1 MAAPTIKPIDIAKN
15 ECKQSNY
22 ACCPELPMRAM
33 LCGPSGA
40 GKSVV
45 LQNKILDVFRGC
57 FSRVYIFSPS
67 IDIDQT
73 WDPVKKHI
81 KDEIT
86 PDPTEKIFFNTY
98 DPEALGDIINTQ
110 HQVVEYMKKEKY
122 RFLFHILIV
131 VDDFADKPAFTRN
144 SSLLHQLYI
153 RGRHQMI
160 STITA
165 TQVYRAISPVV
176 RKNITDL
183 CIFRLRNQS
192 DLDAVIEETSA
203 IFDKA
208 TLLKFYKAA
217 TAEPYSFLYVK
228 LTAKTT
234 ADMFYESFSEPINAT
249 DVSPLCVSK

>member
-1 MAAPTIKPIDIAKN
+1 MAVPTIKPIDITKY
-15 ECKQSNY
+15 ECKQSHY
-22 ACCPELPMRAM
+22 ASCPELPMRAM
-33 LCGPSGA
+33 LCGPSGS

-45 LQNKILDVFRGC
+45 LQNMILDVFRGC

-73 WDPVKKHI
+73 WDPVKKYI
-81 KDEIT
+81 KDEIK
-86 PDPTEKIFFNTY
+86 PDPAENIFFNTY
-98 DPEALGDIINTQ
+98 DPEALREIISTQ
-110 HQVVEYMKKEKY
+110 HQVAEYMKKEKY
-122 RFLFHILIV
+122 SFLYQILIV
-131 VDDFADKPAFTRN
+131 VDDFADDPAFTRN

-176 RKNITDL
+176 RKNVTYL

-208 TLLKFYKAA
+208 TLLKFYKAS
-217 TAEPYSFLYVK
+217 TAKPYSFLYVK

-234 ADMFYESFSEPINAT
+234 DDMFYESFSEPIIAT
-249 DVSPLCVSK
+249 DASSVCVSK

>member
-1 MAAPTIKPIDIAKN
+1 MAAPTIKPIDIAKY
-15 ECKQSNY
+15 ESKQSHY
-22 ACCPELPMRAM
+22 ASCPELPMRAM
-33 LCGPSGA
+33 LCGPSGS

-45 LQNKILDVFRGC
+45 LQNMILDVFRGC

-73 WDPVKKHI
+73 WDPVKKYI
-81 KDEIT
+81 KDEIK
-86 PDPTEKIFFNTY
+86 PDPTENIFFNTY
-98 DPEALGDIINTQ
+98 DPEALREIISTQ

-122 RFLFHILIV
+122 NFLYQILIV
-131 VDDFADKPAFTRN
+131 VDDFADDPAFTRN

-153 RGRHQMI
+153 RGRHQII

-192 DLDAVIEETSA
+192 DLDAVIDETSA
-203 IFDKA
+203 IFNKA
-208 TLLKFYKAA
+208 TLMKFYKAA
-217 TAEPYSFLYVK
+217 TAKPYSFLYVK

-234 ADMFYESFSEPINAT
+234 SDMFYESFSEPIIVT
-249 DVSPLCVSK
+249 DASSVCVSK

>member
-1 MAAPTIKPIDIAKN
+1 
-15 ECKQSNY
+15 
-22 ACCPELPMRAM
+22 MRAM
-33 LCGPSGA
+33 LCGPSGC

-45 LQNKILDVFRGC
+45 LQNMVLDVFRGC

-73 WDPVKKHI
+73 WDPVKKYI
-81 KDEIT
+81 KDEIK
-86 PDPTEKIFFNTY
+86 PDPAEKIFFNTY
-98 DPEALGDIINTQ
+98 DPGALGDIINTQ

-122 RFLFHILIV
+122 NFLYQILIV
-131 VDDFADKPAFTRN
+131 VDDFADDPAFTRN

-208 TLLKFYKAA
+208 ALLKFYKAA
-217 TAEPYSFLYVK
+217 TVEPYSFLYVK
-228 LTAKTT
+228 LTAKTPD
-234 ADMFYESFSEPINAT
+234 DMFCESFSKPINVT
-249 DVSPLCVSK
+249 DASSLCVSK